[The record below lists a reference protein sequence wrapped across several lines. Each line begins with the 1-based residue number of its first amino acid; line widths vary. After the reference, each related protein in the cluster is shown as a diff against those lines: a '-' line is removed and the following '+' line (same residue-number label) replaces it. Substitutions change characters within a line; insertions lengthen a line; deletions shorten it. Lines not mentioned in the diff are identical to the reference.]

1 MTINERE
8 INYLKSQLLYY
19 KGKCEV
25 YEAFLIKA
33 GLINDPLKNFRDLN
47 ERLKDD
53 K

>member
-33 GLINDPLKNFRDLN
+33 GLIEDPMKNFKDLN
-47 ERLKDD
+47 KRINNGR
-53 K
+53 

>member
-8 INYLKSQLLYY
+8 INYIKTQLMYY

-33 GLINDPLKNFRDLN
+33 GLINDPLKNIRDLN
-47 ERLKDD
+47 ERLKND
-53 K
+53 

>member
-8 INYLKSQLLYY
+8 ITYIKTQLMYY

-25 YEAFLIKA
+25 YEALLIKA
-33 GLINDPLKNFRDLN
+33 GLISDPLKNIKDLN
-47 ERLKDD
+47 ERLK

>member
-33 GLINDPLKNFRDLN
+33 GLINDPMKHINELN
-47 ERLKDD
+47 ERLKND
-53 K
+53 